1 MLRRI
6 SFVGVAVLALA
17 GLARAADA
25 PDAWITTKAKIVLL
39 TSAGT
44 RVSDANV
51 DTEDGTVTLHGK
63 VETQAAKEKAAAEVE
78 KLDGVK
84 KVRNLLQVVPESAEK
99 RVEEADD
106 AIEDK
111 VQAVLKSDRAL
122 DGIKVASVNKGVVL
136 LSGKADDVNSE
147 LRAIEK
153 AWDVKGVQQV
163 HSEIESAESRE
174 KK

>member
-1 MLRRI
+1 MRRI
-6 SFVGVAVLALA
+6 SILGPAVLALA
-17 GLARAADA
+17 GLAWAAD
-25 PDAWITTKAKIVLL
+25 DTWITTKAKIKLL
-39 TSAGT
+39 TSA
-44 RVSDANV
+44 RVGSASV

-63 VETQAAKEKAAAEVE
+63 VGSQAAKERAGAEVE

-106 AIEDK
+106 AIKDK
-111 VQAVLKSDRAL
+111 VQTVLKSDPAL

-136 LSGKADDVNSE
+136 LEGKTSNVNSE
-147 LRAIEK
+147 LRAIER

-163 HSEIESAESRE
+163 HSEIEAEPRE
-174 KK
+174 KN